1 MQPKKDDPLAQFR
14 KQVDESIRKKY
25 PTVEKFCFEED
36 FQKSSL
42 SRLLNGK
49 RTEFKIA
56 TLMKLA
62 HALGKKLV
70 IRLEWAKMYLAVQF
84 FSPIAS
90 RIIMCVQT
98 MPINMASFSNPIR
111 VPNSIFFMQLID
123 FPELQKIL

>member
-1 MQPKKDDPLAQFR
+1 MVSLVAHWAISRSFIAGKLPTMQPKKDDPLAQFR

-70 IRLEWAKMYLAVQF
+70 IRLE
-84 FSPIAS
+84 
-90 RIIMCVQT
+90 
-98 MPINMASFSNPIR
+98 
-111 VPNSIFFMQLID
+111 
-123 FPELQKIL
+123 